1 MKTRTIVALAGAV
14 TIRKGAPIMR
24 VLGFILASAA
34 LCLLLAG
41 SASATSTGWITMS
54 FYNVS
59 PGEGVNYVA
68 PGKSGST
75 TAGVYNQKV
84 YLDISKW
91 GNLLDSDGNGTL
103 DQEASQLITSLGSA
117 DGGLGTTRWAYA
129 STFCADIKQ
138 YASGSFL
145 RYDIYKPEDAPIG
158 GGNTPMGDAKAADLR
173 KLFDNYSAYGLG
185 ALPYTLGTTTYGAS
199 QTSAAFQASVWEIIY
214 ETSTYD
220 VKKNAFQISSGET
233 WTGLSNYWLTHL
245 GTADPCLGLRVLV
258 NGDQQDFAIVVP
270 GVGRDPIP
278 EPVTMAGLMLGIG
291 SVVTYVRKR
300 RMA

>member
-1 MKTRTIVALAGAV
+1 MRT
-14 TIRKGAPIMR
+14 
-24 VLGFILASAA
+24 LGFILAIGAV
-34 LCLLLAG
+34 CLPLAG

-84 YLDISKW
+84 YLDKGW
-91 GNLLDSDGNGTL
+91 GDLLDSDGNGTL

-117 DGGLGTTRWAYA
+117 DGGTGTSRWAYA

-173 KLFDNYSAYGLG
+173 RLFDNYSAYGLG
-185 ALPYTLGTTTYGAS
+185 ALPYTLGTTTYGAN

-214 ETSTYD
+214 ETSAYD
-220 VKKNAFQISSGET
+220 VKQNVFRITSSNASRD
-233 WTGLSNYWLTHL
+233 LANYWLTHL
-245 GTADPCLGLRVLV
+245 GDVDPCLGLRILV
-258 NGDQQDFAIVVP
+258 RDDQQDFAIVVP
-270 GVGRDPIP
+270 GIGRDPIP

-291 SVVTYVRKR
+291 SIAGYVRR
-300 RMA
+300 RRRTA

>member
-1 MKTRTIVALAGAV
+1 MRT
-14 TIRKGAPIMR
+14 
-24 VLGFILASAA
+24 LGFILAIGA

-41 SASATSTGWITMS
+41 SALATSTGWITMS

-59 PGEGVNYVA
+59 PGEGVSYVA

-84 YLDISKW
+84 YLNKGW
-91 GNLLDSDGNGTL
+91 GDLLDSDGNGIP
-103 DQEASQLITSLGSA
+103 DQEASELIASLGTA
-117 DGGLGTTRWAYA
+117 DGGSGTTAWAYA
-129 STFCADIKQ
+129 STFCADIVQ
-138 YASGSFL
+138 YASGSWL
-145 RYDIYKPEDAPIG
+145 KYYIYEPEDAPIG
-158 GGNTPMGDAKAADLR
+158 GTQNPMGPTKAADLR

>member
-1 MKTRTIVALAGAV
+1 
-14 TIRKGAPIMR
+14 MR

-59 PGEGVNYVA
+59 PGEGVSYVA

-84 YLDISKW
+84 YLNKGW
-91 GNLLDSDGNGTL
+91 GDLLDSDGNGIP
-103 DQEASQLITSLGSA
+103 DQEASELIASLGTA
-117 DGGLGTTRWAYA
+117 DGGTGTTRWAYA

-145 RYDIYKPEDAPIG
+145 RYDIYEPEDAPIG
-158 GGNTPMGDAKAADLR
+158 GGNTAMGDAKAADLR
-173 KLFDNYSAYGLG
+173 RLFYNYSAYGLG
-185 ALPYTLGTTTYGAS
+185 TLPYILDTTTYGAN

-214 ETSTYD
+214 ETSAYD
-220 VKKNAFQISSGET
+220 VKNNAFKISSTET

-258 NGDQQDFAIVVP
+258 NGDQQDFAIIVP

-278 EPVTMAGLMLGIG
+278 EPVTMAGFMLGIG
-291 SVVTYVRKR
+291 GLGGYIR
-300 RMA
+300 RRRRA

>member
-1 MKTRTIVALAGAV
+1 MRT
-14 TIRKGAPIMR
+14 
-24 VLGFILASAA
+24 LGFILASAA
-34 LCLLLAG
+34 VCLLLAG
-41 SASATSTGWITMS
+41 SALATSTGWITMS

-59 PGEGVNYVA
+59 PGENVNYVA

-84 YLDISKW
+84 YLHPNYWDD
-91 GNLLDSDGNGTL
+91 LLDSDGDGIP
-103 DQEASQLITSLGSA
+103 DQEASQLIASLGTA
-117 DGGLGTTRWAYA
+117 DGNAGKTTAWAYA

-158 GGNTPMGDAKAADLR
+158 GTQNPMGPTKAADLR
-173 KLFDNYSAYGLG
+173 KLFDNYSVYGLG

-214 ETSTYD
+214 ETSAYD
-220 VKKNAFQISSGET
+220 VKKDAFQISSGET

-245 GTADPCLGLRVLV
+245 GTVDPCLGLRVLV

-291 SVVTYVRKR
+291 SVLTYVRKR